1 MNAQGK
7 DSKCIG
13 LMAGVALAVASALVD
28 MGLQFDPGGMI
39 HWPGS
44 EDLSFELMRLLGVAQ
59 EGGSTI
65 AECLLAASRIDAKD
79 NDSWHRE
86 WRRMADVSSDRANA
100 AFKHGNLPT
109 AQSNWLRAISYYQ
122 ASAFDLDPADKR
134 RHAALRTMRAC
145 AHRYLEHLTPAGE
158 VVEIPWLDGHAL
170 EGYFLPVPAVS
181 GKTPVVVCMGEPG
194 HRKEEHLCKSARYAR
209 DRGMSL
215 LAVDLFGSGTG
226 ARFEKIVGRP
236 DLETAVGHVM
246 DYLTTRDDVDESRIA
261 ILGDGSGSS
270 FVARGVAL
278 DRRFAAAVCDGGI
291 WDLHERAFLM
301 NRSAS
306 RSPDRAATGDY
317 GRLAQNLACPVLI
330 TLGARGWLE
339 AGRVT
344 ELFDRLRADDRDIT
358 LKIFQGSET
367 AAAQAHADNPTLANE
382 FIFDWLADR
391 LGSISR

>member
-65 AECLLAASRIDAKD
+65 AECLLAASRINAKD

-226 ARFEKIVGRP
+226 VQFEKIVGRP

-246 DYLTTRDDVDESRIA
+246 DYLTTRDDIDERRIA
-261 ILGDGSGSS
+261 IVGDGSGSS

-306 RSPDRAATGDY
+306 RNPDRAATGGC
-317 GRLAQNLACPVLI
+317 GRLAQDLACPVLI
-330 TLGARGWLE
+330 TFGARGWLE
-339 AGRVT
+339 AGRVA